1 MNEPLSFWMPFD
13 ILKSVNSTEDSKEMR
28 IAGYASTS
36 AKDRQDDII
45 VQNGLDISDFV
56 DYGFF
61 NWNHDKTQILG
72 YPDKA
77 KTRIDSKGFYVEGT
91 LLNDVPLA
99 RNLWELAVSLQRSK
113 APRKLGF
120 SVEGNVEKRDALG
133 KIVKA
138 KVYNVAI
145 TDVPVN
151 PNATWSALVKSFSTE
166 LITNKNKSITAGY
179 DINTGDTNTGSCL
192 KREDLEASIQNLARA
207 LADDEQALKD
217 LDVLK
222 ACVAKTKALQKS
234 CDIDTQDLILRYQ
247 LTKGLSRQEAT
258 TLVNR
263 ICNVILKEK
272 EE

>member
-13 ILKSVNSTEDSKEMR
+13 ILKSVTTEDSKEMR

-72 YPDKA
+72 YPDKS
-77 KTRIDSKGFYVEGT
+77 KTKIDSKGFYVEGT

-99 RNLWELAVSLQRSK
+99 RNLWELALSLQKSK

-120 SVEGNVEKRDALG
+120 SVEGNVLKRDALG

-166 LITNKNKSITAGY
+166 LITNENKSITAGY
-179 DINTGDTNTGSCL
+179 DINTGDTNPGSCL
-192 KREDLEASIQNLARA
+192 KREDLESSIQNLTRA

-217 LDVLK
+217 LNVLK
-222 ACVAKTKALQKS
+222 ACLADKSLQKS
-234 CDIDTQDLILRYQ
+234 CNIDTQDLILRYQ
-247 LTKGLSRQEAT
+247 LTKGLSRQDAT
-258 TLVNR
+258 NLVNR